1 MINTTGNSLDLAEE
15 LILDS
20 SIQFIN
26 PLSDNLL
33 EPKSIFLTGATGF
46 LGAYLLRE
54 LLHKTT
60 ADIYCLIRCGNSEDG
75 KNRLQKHLEFYLL
88 WEETFSSRIIPVVG
102 DLSKPLLG
110 LSEGDFN
117 ELAGIIDIIYHNGAW
132 VNSARPYSI
141 LKPANVLG
149 IQEVIRL
156 ASILQT
162 KPVHFISTLGFFFN
176 KTNLDNE
183 KITETDIADF
193 SIIKGGYQQTKWVAE
208 QLIILAQQR
217 GLPACIYR
225 SSRISGHSQTGINGN
240 IQDFLC
246 ILLKG
251 CIKLGRFPNLKT
263 QINMIP
269 VDYVSQSIV
278 SLSLEKKY
286 FGRTFHLVN
295 PQSTSWEQFFNSMCF
310 LGYPLEKV
318 SYDDFLAET
327 KNQISKYPKDKLYS
341 SLLLL
346 LKFSKIFSPDKVEFN
361 ADQTIAELGNISILC
376 PAINEELLNV
386 YFSYFQKIGYF
397 PEVLNDNKI

>member
-149 IQEVIRL
+149 TQEVIRL

-193 SIIKGGYQQTKWVAE
+193 SII
-208 QLIILAQQR
+208 
-217 GLPACIYR
+217 
-225 SSRISGHSQTGINGN
+225 
-240 IQDFLC
+240 
-246 ILLKG
+246 
-251 CIKLGRFPNLKT
+251 
-263 QINMIP
+263 
-269 VDYVSQSIV
+269 
-278 SLSLEKKY
+278 
-286 FGRTFHLVN
+286 
-295 PQSTSWEQFFNSMCF
+295 
-310 LGYPLEKV
+310 
-318 SYDDFLAET
+318 
-327 KNQISKYPKDKLYS
+327 
-341 SLLLL
+341 
-346 LKFSKIFSPDKVEFN
+346 
-361 ADQTIAELGNISILC
+361 
-376 PAINEELLNV
+376 
-386 YFSYFQKIGYF
+386 
-397 PEVLNDNKI
+397 